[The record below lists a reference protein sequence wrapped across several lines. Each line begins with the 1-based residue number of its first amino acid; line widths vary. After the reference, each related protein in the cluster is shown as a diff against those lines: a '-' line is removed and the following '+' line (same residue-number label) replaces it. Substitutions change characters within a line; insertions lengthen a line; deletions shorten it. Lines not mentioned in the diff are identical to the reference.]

1 MKEYTVVNILDMLEA
16 IGEENLSVIL
26 SDFSCPINKEIE
38 NFVWYKAIEFAKKK
52 MSITYFL
59 MDAKG
64 EIAAIFTLT
73 HKAVEIGNA
82 DISSTIRRKL
92 SRYAQLDGNTNSYTV
107 SAFLIAQFGKNYGFK
122 GNLELSGNALMDD
135 AFEILGRVQRD
146 IGGGI
151 VYLECEDRPKLL
163 EFYQSDKNRFKIFG
177 ERFSE
182 VDQTRYIQLLKLF

>member
-1 MKEYTVVNILDMLEA
+1 MKEYTVVNIMDMLEA

-38 NFVWYKAIEFAKKK
+38 NFVWHNAIEFAKKK

-59 MDAKG
+59 MDAEG

-82 DISSTIRRKL
+82 DISSTMRRKL

-107 SAFLIAQFGKNYGFK
+107 SAFLIAQFGKNYAVEDGK
-122 GNLELSGNALMDD
+122 TISGNELMDLT
-135 AFEILGRVQRD
+135 FEILEKVQHD

-151 VYLECEDRPKLL
+151 VFLECEDKPKLL
-163 EFYQSDKNRFKIFG
+163 EFYQNDKNGFMPFD
-177 ERFSE
+177 ERYSIS
-182 VDQTRYIQLLKLF
+182 DSTKYIQLFNFF